1 VPARLVPDRRFS
13 HDHIYPEAA
22 RLLPVSDEQDLASWA
37 AVAFVASYASPGT
50 RQAYATQLRLWFDW
64 CEKHHLEPLA
74 DVRRPHVELYARGL
88 EARGLAAATVALKLV
103 VLTGFYRYCVE
114 EQLLEYSPAV
124 HVRRPKVSQESTRLG
139 LDRTELG
146 AFLVQ
151 AGLSGGNDHALACLL
166 ALNAL
171 RVSEACGAELSDLA
185 LANGHRVVRVVGKGN
200 QPALIPL
207 APRTMR
213 AIDSAV
219 GERTN
224 GPLLARSDG
233 SRLDRHAAGRIVRR
247 LARRAGIDKAISP
260 HSLRHAAITAAL
272 DAGCS
277 LRDVQDFARHADP
290 RQTRRYDRAR
300 GALDRNPTYIV
311 ATYLAG
317 ATGAR

>member
-1 VPARLVPDRRFS
+1 MSTLTLELPAP
-13 HDHIYPEAA
+13 
-22 RLLPVSDEQDLASWA
+22 QASTAHWA
-37 AVAFVASYASPGT
+37 AVAFVASYSSAGT
-50 RQAYATQLRLWFDW
+50 RQAYSTQLRLWFGW
-64 CEKHHLEPLA
+64 CDRHGLEPLT
-74 DVRRPHVELYARGL
+74 DVRRPHVELYAREL
-88 EARGLAAATVALKLV
+88 EARGLAPATIALKLV
-103 VLTGFYRYCVE
+103 VITGWYRYCVE
-114 EQLLEYSPAV
+114 EQFIEHSPAV

-151 AGLSGGNDHALACLL
+151 AGLSGGNDHVLACLL

-171 RVSEACGAELSDLA
+171 RVSEACGADLSDLA
-185 LANGHRVVRVVGKGN
+185 LANGHRVLRVVGKGN

-207 APRTMR
+207 APRTGR

-219 GERTN
+219 GERTD
-224 GPLLARSDG
+224 GPLLARIDG

-247 LARRAGIDKAISP
+247 LAKRAGIDKPISP

-300 GALDRNPTYIV
+300 GALDRNPTYVV

>member
-1 VPARLVPDRRFS
+1 MTTSTLTLS
-13 HDHIYPEAA
+13 
-22 RLLPVSDEQDLASWA
+22 VSGGQDLASWA
-37 AVAFVASYASPGT
+37 AVAFVASYSSPGT
-50 RQAYATQLRLWFDW
+50 RQTYVTQLRLWFDW
-64 CEKHHLEPLA
+64 CEQHHLEPLA
-74 DVRRPHVELYARGL
+74 DVRRPHVELYARDL

-114 EQLLEYSPAV
+114 EQLLEHSPAV
-124 HVRRPKVSQESTRLG
+124 HVRRPKISQESTRLG
-139 LDRTELG
+139 LDRSELG

-151 AGLSGGNDHALACLL
+151 AGLSGGNDHVLACLL

-171 RVSEACGAELSDLA
+171 RVSEACSADLTDLA
-185 LANGHRVVRVVGKGN
+185 VANGHRVVRIVGKGN

-207 APRTMR
+207 APRTAR
-213 AIDSAV
+213 AIDAAIV
-219 GERTN
+219 ERAN
-224 GPLLARSDG
+224 GPLLARADG

-247 LARRAGIDKAISP
+247 LARCAGIDKPISP

>member
-1 VPARLVPDRRFS
+1 MTTSTLILTAS
-13 HDHIYPEAA
+13 G
-22 RLLPVSDEQDLASWA
+22 EQDQASWA
-37 AVAFVASYASPGT
+37 AVAFVASYSSPGT
-50 RQAYATQLRLWFDW
+50 RQAYATQVRLWFDW
-64 CEKHHLEPLA
+64 CVQHHLEPLA
-74 DVRRPHVELYARGL
+74 DVRRPHVERYAREL
-88 EARGLAAATVALKLV
+88 EARGLAPATIALKLV

-114 EQLLEYSPAV
+114 EQLLEHSPAV
-124 HVRRPKVSQESTRLG
+124 HVRRPKNSQESTRLG

-171 RVSEACGAELSDLA
+171 RVSEACSADLSDLA
-185 LANGHRVVRVVGKGN
+185 VANGHRVVRIVGKGN

-207 APRTMR
+207 APRTAR
-213 AIDSAV
+213 AIEAAV
-219 GERTN
+219 GERTDA
-224 GPLLARSDG
+224 PLLARADG
-233 SRLDRHAAGRIVRR
+233 RRLDRHAAGRIVRR
-247 LARRAGIDKAISP
+247 LAKRAGIDKPI
-260 HSLRHAAITAAL
+260 SLRHAAITAAL

-300 GALDRNPTYIV
+300 GALDGNSTYMV

-317 ATGAR
+317 TTGAR